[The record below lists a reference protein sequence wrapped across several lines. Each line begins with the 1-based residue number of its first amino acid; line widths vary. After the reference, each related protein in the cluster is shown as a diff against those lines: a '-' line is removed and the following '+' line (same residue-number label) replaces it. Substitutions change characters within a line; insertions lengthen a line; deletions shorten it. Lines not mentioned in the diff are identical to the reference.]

1 MILKGTATSSASS
14 FSSLGCISSGPQ
26 ALLTSSARIF
36 FFIIGDGS
44 IGLRFE
50 QRNCTSWLPCKH
62 ACKLLLE
69 DISFLLVGISA
80 VESQETAKLSLET
93 LERMRSEE
101 NSDAFFDTL
110 KSKAEKINFIE
121 EPSPPRK
128 RRTPNYRTLQ
138 QYFDIQGLALK
149 SVAYHPSDAREHNR
163 LIYFEV
169 LDSIISVIKERFN
182 QPSFQAYMK
191 MKAIDASCTKEEDG
205 FLHEKYCGDIEVE
218 YLETEKEVW
227 KTIFR
232 DSNPTCFR
240 DIYKT
245 TKALSSSKKL
255 MILTFTKLCELI
267 LVCLLYTSPS
277 PRDS

>member
-1 MILKGTATSSASS
+1 MEVWDRCLEENLETEVRS
-14 FSSLGCISSGPQ
+14 
-26 ALLTSSARIF
+26 R
-36 FFIIGDGS
+36 IIGCRAQMVSFKFFYGINLSFTIYS
-44 IGLRFE
+44 ITDNLSKALQAE
-50 QRNCTSWLPCKH
+50 
-62 ACKLLLE
+62 A
-69 DISFLLVGISA
+69 ISA

-110 KSKAEKINFIE
+110 KSKAEKIDFIE
-121 EPSPPRK
+121 EPSLPRK
-128 RRTPNYRTLQ
+128 RRTPNYRTLE
-138 QYFDIQGLALK
+138 QYFDIQGLASK
-149 SVAYHPSDAREHNR
+149 SVAYHPSDAREHYR

-191 MKAIDASCTKEEDG
+191 MESFLLKAIDG
-205 FLHEKYCGDIEVE
+205 FLHEKYRGDIEVD

-245 TKALSSSKKL
+245 IKALSSKTL
-255 MILTFTKLCELI
+255 
-267 LVCLLYTSPS
+267 
-277 PRDS
+277 